1 MNLISYEKNMQ
12 LTVYFAGANLGFMIE
27 NVIRVKLVE
36 MAKRKEKTLFAVSR
50 ETGISYNTLF
60 NIKKGDV
67 KSISFDVLEKL
78 CESLDCTPN
87 DLLAI
92 EK

>member
-1 MNLISYEKNMQ
+1 MMSD
-12 LTVYFAGANLGFMIE
+12 
-27 NVIRVKLVE
+27 VIKVKLVE
-36 MAKRKEKTLFAVSR
+36 LAKKKEKSLFAVSR

-60 NIKKGDV
+60 NIKKGEI

-78 CESLDCTPN
+78 CDCLQCTPN